1 MVQSSMNIASHR
13 EFEIINHILKN
24 GIILTCNNYKHHTKQ
39 DIMNY
44 AISLSH
50 ILKAKGVVT
59 VGWNGENPQL
69 YLNIE

>member
-1 MVQSSMNIASHR
+1 MNAVSFQ
-13 EFEIINHILKN
+13 EYNLINHTLKN
-24 GIILTCNNYKHHTKQ
+24 GLILTCNNYKHHTQQ
-39 DIMNY
+39 DIMDY

-69 YLNIE
+69 YLNLD